1 MAMKSFNSLFAIMAI
16 LASLTLLIKTSH
28 SSPVEVNYAPGPL
41 SAYGKYLSNCASK
54 LKPIC
59 GQEIFSGVFV
69 GSHAVSDNCC
79 HSLVNDM
86 GKSCHVDLTKYGA
99 SSPTFKKN
107 ATEIMERCY
116 KVWDYC
122 SLVHLH

>member
-1 MAMKSFNSLFAIMAI
+1 MAMKSFNSFFAVMAI
-16 LASLTLLIKTSH
+16 LASLTLLINTSH

-54 LKPIC
+54 VKQIC
-59 GQEIFSGVFV
+59 GQQIFVGVFFS
-69 GSHAVSDNCC
+69 SHTVSDYCC

-86 GKSCHVDLTKYGA
+86 GKSCHVDLTKYVA
-99 SSPTFKKN
+99 NSPTFKKN
-107 ATEIMERCY
+107 TTEIMKRCY

-122 SLVHLH
+122 SLVHLQ